1 MAKVQITSMNERSIS
16 SERLRE
22 MLGVLFLALA
32 IFFLL
37 CLFSYDPAD
46 PSFAHPVLGKTRI
59 NNLCGSVGSYGADAL
74 IRFMGISAFWIP
86 VLLVIAAVRL
96 FKRSD
101 GEIGW
106 LMIGGYAGL
115 IFSTSG
121 LLVLVIGPVRFRGA
135 MLSAGGWMGSF
146 SVEFL
151 RSYFNTTGTVILL
164 FLLFIIAL
172 MITAD
177 LSVVVLARMAADKV
191 RAVRSRLENYILE
204 KMENGEEDLPED
216 QPPSPPPVVDVKGAA
231 PEKEKKPVPLI
242 LESTASPLDARTKR
256 RKSEQAAFDFVREK
270 STFQLPP
277 LTLLDDLKRGDATIK
292 KESLIANARVLE
304 QKLADFGVEGRVV
317 EVKPGPLI
325 TMYEL
330 EPAPGVKLN
339 RITNLSDDLA
349 MALRAPSLR
358 IAPISGKAVVGIEI
372 PNQEREPVH
381 LRDVLDHPV
390 FLESRFK
397 LPIAL
402 GEDIV
407 GTPVITD
414 LARMP
419 HLLIA
424 GTTGSGKSVSLNAM
438 ICSILFRFAPED
450 VKLLMIDPKR
460 LELSGYEG
468 IPHLLHP
475 VVVNPKDA
483 SQVLKWAVVEMERRY
498 RVIGESGVKS
508 IERYN
513 RLVEKELFFKEHPS
527 HLLGQEGTD
536 EEDEAPDTL
545 FPVEVSHVGEGGSAR
560 IPFEKLPYIVI
571 VIDELAD
578 LMMVAQR
585 NVEESLTRLA
595 QMARAAGIHLIL
607 ATQRPSVDVIT
618 GIIKANFPTR
628 ISFQVSSKVDSR
640 TILDQLGA
648 EQLLGSGDMLF
659 LPPGTSR
666 LSRIHGAYVAEKEI
680 ERVVAFLKKQA
691 EPRYDESILK
701 YQPETANGEKKE
713 EEFDEKY
720 DEAVE
725 LVTDLGQA
733 SISLVQRYMKIGY
746 NRAARIIEKMEA
758 EGIVG
763 PSDGVKPRKV
773 LAKKLP
779 Q

>member
-1 MAKVQITSMNERSIS
+1 MNERTLS
-16 SERLRE
+16 SERWRE
-22 MLGVLFLALA
+22 ILGILLLALA
-32 IFFLL
+32 LFFIL
-37 CLFSYDPAD
+37 CLFSYDPSD
-46 PSFAHPVLGKTRI
+46 PSFANAVRGKTRI
-59 NNLCGSVGSYGADAL
+59 GNLCGTVGSYSADAL
-74 IRFMGISAFWIP
+74 IRFMGASALWLP
-86 VLLVIAAVRL
+86 TLLIVIAVRL
-96 FKRSD
+96 FKKEA
-101 GEIGW
+101 GEIDGW
-106 LMIGGYAGL
+106 IMAGYAGL
-115 IFSTSG
+115 IFSTAG
-121 LLVLVIGPVRFRGA
+121 ILDLAFGPVRFRGA
-135 MLSAGGWMGSF
+135 GLSAGGMMGSV

-151 RSYFNTTGTVILL
+151 RAYLNTAGTVILL
-164 FLLFIIAL
+164 ILLFVVAL

-177 LSVVVLARMAADKV
+177 LSLVVL
-191 RAVRSRLENYILE
+191 VRSAAAGIREVWSRIETVTLERMERLE
-204 KMENGEEDLPED
+204 KRLPDETE
-216 QPPSPPPVVDVKGAA
+216 PPPPVVDVKEAPAA
-231 PEKEKKPVPLI
+231 PETRPVPLI
-242 LESTASPLDARTKR
+242 LEDRPQLPELKARKKKGEQTAF
-256 RKSEQAAFDFVREK
+256 EFVREK
-270 STFQLPP
+270 NAFLLPP
-277 LTLLDDLKRGDATIK
+277 LTLLDDLKRGDAK
-292 KESLIANARVLE
+292 VRKESLIENARILE

-330 EPAPGVKLN
+330 EPAPGVKIN
-339 RITNLSDDLA
+339 RIANLSDDLA
-349 MALRAPSLR
+349 MALRAPNVR
-358 IAPISGKAVVGIEI
+358 IAPIPGKAVVGIEI

-381 LRDVLDHPV
+381 LRDVLDHPI
-390 FLESRFK
+390 FLETRFR

-438 ICSILFRFAPED
+438 ICSVLFRSAPDE
-450 VKLLMIDPKR
+450 VKFLMIDPKR

-483 SQVLKWAVVEMERRY
+483 SQVLKWAVAEMERRY
-498 RVIGESGVKS
+498 RIIGESGVKS

-513 RLVEKELFFKEHPS
+513 RLVEKE
-527 HLLGQEGTD
+527 HLLQEHASPAEKQDLPD
-536 EEDEAPDTL
+536 EEDDAPPDAL
-545 FPVEVSHVGEGGSAR
+545 FPEETIPVGEGESAKV
-560 IPFEKLPYIVI
+560 PFEKLPYIVI

-666 LSRIHGAYVAEKEI
+666 LSRIHGAYVSEKEI
-680 ERVVAFLKKQA
+680 ERIVTFIKKQA

-701 YQPETANGEKKE
+701 SQPEAEDGEKKNGD
-713 EEFDEKY
+713 FDEKY

-746 NRAARIIEKMEA
+746 NRAARIIERMEA
-758 EGIVG
+758 EGVVG
-763 PSDGVKPRKV
+763 PSDGVRPRKV

-779 Q
+779 K

>member
-1 MAKVQITSMNERSIS
+1 MANDGKRMNRGS
-16 SERLRE
+16 SSSPGRLRE
-22 MLGVLFLALA
+22 VVATFCLALA
-32 IFFLL
+32 LFLL
-37 CLFSYDPAD
+37 LCFFSYNPYD
-46 PSFAHPVLGKTRI
+46 PSFSHSPMSGGRVVD
-59 NNLCGSVGSYGADAL
+59 NLCGVVGSYSADAL
-74 IRFMGISAFWIP
+74 IRFLGASAFWLP
-86 VLLVIAAVRL
+86 VFLAVVAVRL
-96 FKRSD
+96 FRKEYD
-101 GEIGW
+101 AFTLPMVCGF
-106 LMIGGYAGL
+106 LAL
-115 IFSTSG
+115 VFSTSG
-121 LLVLVIGPVRFRGA
+121 LLSIAAGQVRFRGA
-135 MLSAGGWMGSF
+135 ELSAGGVLGSA

-151 RSYFNTTGTVILL
+151 KSYLNTTGTLVFLVLL
-164 FLLFIIAL
+164 LIVAL
-172 MITAD
+172 MVVAD
-177 LSVVVLARMAADKV
+177 LSLVVLARRFADTV
-191 RAVRSRLENYILE
+191 GGIRSRLWSFVLGKMERREEERLE
-204 KMENGEEDLPED
+204 KNVRPPEREAGETAWEE
-216 QPPSPPPVVDVKGAA
+216 
-231 PEKEKKPVPLI
+231 EKDAKPVPII
-242 LESTASPLDARTKR
+242 LEEKPLPAAERTKG
-256 RKSEQAAFDFVREK
+256 RKGGQAAFEFIKTKEA
-270 STFQLPP
+270 FQLPP
-277 LTLLDDLKRGDATIK
+277 LTLLDDLPRRDTKVK
-292 KESLIANARVLE
+292 KEGLIANARLLE

-325 TMYEL
+325 TTYEL

-339 RITNLSDDLA
+339 RITNLSEDLA
-349 MALRAPSLR
+349 MALRAPSIR
-358 IAPISGKAVVGIEI
+358 IAPITGKAVVGIEI
-372 PNQEREPVH
+372 PNEEREPVH
-381 LRDVLDHPV
+381 LRDVLDHPA
-390 FLESRFK
+390 FLESRFR

-407 GTPVITD
+407 GMPVVAD

-438 ICSILFRFAPED
+438 ICSILFRSAPDE
-450 VKLLMIDPKR
+450 VKFLMIDPKR

-475 VVVNPKDA
+475 VVVDPKDA
-483 SQVLKWAVVEMERRY
+483 ALVLKWAVVEMERRY

-508 IERYN
+508 IEQYN
-513 RLVEKELFFKEHPS
+513 RLVEKEGLTGWRPS
-527 HLLGQEGTD
+527 PPGKP
-536 EEDEAPDTL
+536 EAPGEEG
-545 FPVEVSHVGEGGSAR
+545 EVTDVSSPADADVKSPRER
-560 IPFEKLPYIVI
+560 LPYIVV

-618 GIIKANFPTR
+618 GVIKANFPTR

-666 LSRIHGAYVAEKEI
+666 LSRIHGAYVSEKEI
-680 ERVVAFLKKQA
+680 ERVVGFIKMQG
-691 EPRYDESILK
+691 EPRYDDTILK
-701 YQPETANGEKKE
+701 CPEVLDGEKKDE
-713 EEFDEKY
+713 DFDEKY

-746 NRAARIIEKMEA
+746 NRAARIIERMEA
-758 EGIVG
+758 EGVVG

-773 LAKKLP
+773 LARKLP
-779 Q
+779 R

>member
-1 MAKVQITSMNERSIS
+1 MGERSIS
-16 SERLRE
+16 SERWRE
-22 MLGVLFLALA
+22 ILGILFLAMAL
-32 IFFLL
+32 FFVLS
-37 CLFSYDPAD
+37 LFSYDPAD
-46 PSFAHPVLGKTRI
+46 PCFARSAAGGVRT
-59 NNLCGSVGSYGADAL
+59 NNLCGFVGSCSADVL
-74 IRFMGISAFWIP
+74 IRFMGASAFWLP
-86 VLLVIAAVRL
+86 TLLMVMAVRL
-96 FKRSD
+96 FKKD
-101 GEIGW
+101 AGEIDGW
-106 LMIGGYAGL
+106 MIGGYVGL
-115 IFSTSG
+115 IFSTAG
-121 LLVLVIGPVRFRGA
+121 LLALAFGRISFRGVG
-135 MLSAGGWMGSF
+135 LSAGGAMGSF
-146 SVEFL
+146 SVDFL
-151 RSYFNTTGTVILL
+151 RSYLNTTGTLL
-164 FLLFIIAL
+164 FLILIFVIAL
-172 MITAD
+172 IITAD
-177 LSVVVLARMAADKV
+177 LSLVVLVRSAADGI
-191 RAVRSRLENYILE
+191 REAWSRLENTLLE
-204 KMENGEEDLPED
+204 KMERGGKDRSGEAE
-216 QPPSPPPVVDVKGAA
+216 PSPPPMVDI
-231 PEKEKKPVPLI
+231 KETPAEQETKPVPLI
-242 LESTASPLDARTKR
+242 LEDRPPPELRVRKR
-256 RKSEQAAFDFVREK
+256 KDEQAAFDFVREK
-270 STFQLPP
+270 SAFRLPP
-277 LTLLDDLKRGDATIK
+277 LTLLDDLKRGDAKIQ
-292 KESLIANARVLE
+292 KENLIANARILE

-339 RITNLSDDLA
+339 RITNLSEDLA
-349 MALRAPSLR
+349 MALRAPSVR
-358 IAPISGKAVVGIEI
+358 IAPIPGKAVVGIEI

-381 LRDVLDHPV
+381 LKDVLDHPI
-390 FLESRFK
+390 FLESRFR

-438 ICSILFRFAPED
+438 ICSILFKSAPDE
-450 VKLLMIDPKR
+450 VKFLMIDPKR

-498 RVIGESGVKS
+498 RIIGESGVKS

-513 RLVEKELFFKEHPS
+513 RFVEKESFLKGRSFPS
-527 HLLGQEGTD
+527 GKQEIAV
-536 EEDEAPDTL
+536 EEDETPPDAV
-545 FPVEVSHVGEGGSAR
+545 FPAETAHVEEGESAKV
-560 IPFEKLPYIVI
+560 PFEKLPYIVI

-666 LSRIHGAYVAEKEI
+666 LSRIHGAYVSEKEI
-680 ERVVAFLKKQA
+680 ERIVGFIKSQA
-691 EPRYDESILK
+691 EPRYDETILK
-701 YQPETANGEKKE
+701 SPPETANGEKKE
-713 EEFDEKY
+713 EDFDEKY

-746 NRAARIIEKMEA
+746 NRAARIIERMEA
-758 EGIVG
+758 EGVVG

-779 Q
+779 K

>member
-1 MAKVQITSMNERSIS
+1 MNERSIS
-16 SERLRE
+16 PERWRE
-22 MLGVLFLALA
+22 ILGILFLALA
-32 IFFLL
+32 LFFIL

-46 PSFAHPVLGKTRI
+46 PSFSHSAAGKIRI
-59 NNLCGSVGSYGADAL
+59 SNLCGFVGSYSADAL
-74 IRFMGISAFWIP
+74 IRFMGASALWLP
-86 VLLVIAAVRL
+86 TLLIVMAIRL
-96 FKRSD
+96 FKKDS
-101 GEIGW
+101 GEIGGW
-106 LMIGGYAGL
+106 MIGGYAGL
-115 IFSTSG
+115 IFATAG
-121 LLVLVIGPVRFRGA
+121 LLALAFGQVRFRGSG
-135 MLSAGGWMGSF
+135 LSAGGLMGSF

-151 RSYFNTTGTVILL
+151 RSYLNTTGTLILL
-164 FLLFIIAL
+164 ILVFVIAL
-172 MITAD
+172 IITAD
-177 LSVVVLARMAADKV
+177 LSMVVLV
-191 RAVRSRLENYILE
+191 RAAAERIREAWSHLENYILE
-204 KMENGEEDLPED
+204 KMERGEKDISEETET
-216 QPPSPPPVVDVKGAA
+216 PPPPIVDVKETPA
-231 PEKEKKPVPLI
+231 EREIKPIPLI
-242 LESTASPLDARTKR
+242 LEDGPQPPELKARKR
-256 RKSEQAAFDFVREK
+256 KGEQAAFEFVHEK
-270 STFQLPP
+270 SAFRLPP
-277 LTLLDDLKRGDATIK
+277 LTLLDDLKRGDAKIK
-292 KESLIANARVLE
+292 KESLIANARILE

-339 RITNLSDDLA
+339 RITNLSEDLA
-349 MALRAPSLR
+349 MALRAPSVR
-358 IAPISGKAVVGIEI
+358 IAPIPGKAVVGIEI

-381 LRDVLDHPV
+381 LRDVLDHSI
-390 FLESRFK
+390 FLESRYR
-397 LPIAL
+397 LPISL

-407 GTPVITD
+407 GTPVVTD

-438 ICSILFRFAPED
+438 ICSILFKFAPDE
-450 VKLLMIDPKR
+450 VKFLMIDPKR

-483 SQVLKWAVVEMERRY
+483 SQVLKWAVAEMERRY

-513 RLVEKELFFKEHPS
+513 RLVEKESFLKDRSSPSGKKEI
-527 HLLGQEGTD
+527 TD
-536 EEDEAPDTL
+536 EEGEMPPDTL
-545 FPVEVSHVGEGGSAR
+545 SPDEMVHVGEGESAKV
-560 IPFEKLPYIVI
+560 PFEKLPYIVI

-585 NVEESLTRLA
+585 YVEESLTRLA

-666 LSRIHGAYVAEKEI
+666 LSRIHGAYVSEKEI
-680 ERVVAFLKKQA
+680 ERIVGFIKNQA

-701 YQPETANGEKKE
+701 SKPETANGEKKDE
-713 EEFDEKY
+713 DFDEKY

-758 EGIVG
+758 EGVVG

-779 Q
+779 K